1 MIANDNE
8 LQATLDRIA
17 HFHAQ
22 LVRLR
27 NVETN
32 PANYRLSA
40 AGFLAEVDRMH
51 AEVREYLK
59 TCPSEFE
66 TTT

>member
-17 HFHAQ
+17 YFHAQ

-27 NVETN
+27 QVESN
-32 PANYRLSA
+32 PANYHLSA
-40 AGFLAEVDRMH
+40 SGFLTEVDRMQ

-66 TTT
+66 ATR